1 MQNWKQFYVISLS
14 YSNTT
19 PKIQNKWG
27 RTYLGYPFSLNTL
40 LLHAKLWLSTGSLPK
55 QPRSAVHFNRMST
68 ITFGTYAF
76 AKRLKAAGFN
86 EVQAEALTSAQKES
100 IDNALVTKDDIR
112 SELEPIKLE
121 IADLKGEMKLI
132 KWMLG
137 FLVAG
142 VATIILKLFVA

>member
-1 MQNWKQFYVISLS
+1 
-14 YSNTT
+14 
-19 PKIQNKWG
+19 
-27 RTYLGYPFSLNTL
+27 
-40 LLHAKLWLSTGSLPK
+40 
-55 QPRSAVHFNRMST
+55 MST
-68 ITFGTYAF
+68 ITFDTYAF
-76 AKRLKAAGFN
+76 VKRLKAAGFN

-100 IDNALVTKDDIR
+100 IDNALVTKDDLR
-112 SELEPIKLE
+112 SELVPIKLE